1 MIRLNLSEKSVYIW
15 LKDSNNDIL
24 ITQISR
30 KEFYKYCFY
39 DEEYENDY

>member
-1 MIRLNLSEKSVYIW
+1 MIRLNLSENSVYIW

-30 KEFYKYCFY
+30 SEFYKYCLY
-39 DEEYENDY
+39 DEEYENDH